1 MRVKLDAWLDCVGPN
16 NFGILGADCFLDW
29 VPETGLLCQIGSCGC
44 SSSGSSRMQLR
55 GVGCENAGA
64 GKPLAMSSCCETL
77 GYRND
82 SILLSNL
89 AGRGK
94 PLECRTDDAF
104 GNVGRET
111 GLDVDKMSAT

>member
-1 MRVKLDAWLDCVGPN
+1 
-16 NFGILGADCFLDW
+16 
-29 VPETGLLCQIGSCGC
+29 
-44 SSSGSSRMQLR
+44 MQLR

-77 GYRND
+77 GYRNV
-82 SILLSNL
+82 SILLSKL

-94 PLECRTDDAF
+94 PLECWTDDAF

-111 GLDVDKMSAT
+111 GLDADKISET